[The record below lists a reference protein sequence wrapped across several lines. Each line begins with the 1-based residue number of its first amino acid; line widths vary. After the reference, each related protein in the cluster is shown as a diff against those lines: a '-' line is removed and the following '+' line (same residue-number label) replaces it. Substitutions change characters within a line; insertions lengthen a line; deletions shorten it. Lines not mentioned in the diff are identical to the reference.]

1 METITVNHFGKHHYS
16 VPETCHTLGI
26 SRSQLYK
33 LVSVGDIRPVKIGS
47 RTLFTN
53 REIERFSDDLLGPP
67 MAPQYRMASTRQHSS
82 QNPD

>member
-1 METITVNHFGKHHYS
+1 MDHLSKHHYS
-16 VPETCHTLGI
+16 VPETCYTLGI

-33 LVSVGDIRPVKIGS
+33 LVFVGDICPVKIGS

-53 REIERFSDDLLGPP
+53 REIERFSNDLLGTS
-67 MAPQYRMASTRQHSS
+67 MAPQHRMASTRQHSS

>member
-1 METITVNHFGKHHYS
+1 MNHHTKHHYS
-16 VPETCHTLGI
+16 VTETCFTLGI

-47 RTLFTN
+47 RTLFTD

-67 MAPQYRMASTRQHSS
+67 MAEQYQISNTRQHSS
-82 QNPD
+82 QKPD

>member
-1 METITVNHFGKHHYS
+1 MDHLSKHHYS
-16 VPETCHTLGI
+16 VPETCYTLGI

-33 LVSVGDIRPVKIGS
+33 LVSVGDIRPIKIGS
-47 RTLFTN
+47 RTLFTD